1 MPAVKVIKV
10 LGISEESWEEAAKE
24 AFGKASETVEDISGI
39 EVESWTAN
47 VEDGKSR
54 STTRRWRWRS
64 RFTGWSR

>member
-24 AFGKASETVEDISGI
+24 AFEKASETVEDISGI

-47 VEDGKSR
+47 VEDGEIKEYHA
-54 STTRRWRWRS
+54 TVEMA
-64 RFTGWSR
+64 FPVHGME